1 MSIFCVIIGMSFFL
15 YFMGN
20 CQTLKE
26 IMEVLYF
33 GTKAGEY
40 TILTI
45 LVHFMVYFWGVL
57 QVDRLFENQS
67 ALYYM
72 LRCRVKD
79 NEGFLKI
86 QVLEL
91 LKNVI
96 LLFGGK
102 LVADCFLM
110 LVFKE
115 NLWSVMYGSMLLFF
129 LIMLILIFTI
139 GLFMFYFVRRLP
151 ITNIIGSCV
160 LLTCFI
166 HILLHKWIALHF
178 YSVAYIEIGIGLLCI
193 SALGAIVKN
202 KIGRIERV

>member
-1 MSIFCVIIGMSFFL
+1 MSIFFGIIGMSFFL

-45 LVHFMVYFWGVL
+45 LVHFMIYFWVVL
-57 QVDRLFENQS
+57 QVDRLLGNQR

-72 LRCRVKD
+72 LRSRVKD
-79 NEGFLKI
+79 NEAFLKI

-91 LKNVI
+91 LRNVI
-96 LLFGGK
+96 LLFVGK

-110 LVFKE
+110 LMFKD
-115 NLWSVMYGSMLLFF
+115 NLWSAMYGSVLVFF
-129 LIMLILIFTI
+129 LIMLILI
-139 GLFMFYFVRRLP
+139 
-151 ITNIIGSCV
+151 S
-160 LLTCFI
+160 
-166 HILLHKWIALHF
+166 K
-178 YSVAYIEIGIGLLCI
+178 
-193 SALGAIVKN
+193 
-202 KIGRIERV
+202 

>member
-1 MSIFCVIIGMSFFL
+1 MSIFFGIIGMSFFL

-45 LVHFMVYFWGVL
+45 LVQFMVYFWVVL

-79 NEGFLKI
+79 NEEFLKI

-91 LKNVI
+91 LRNAI
-96 LLFGGK
+96 LLF
-102 LVADCFLM
+102 
-110 LVFKE
+110 
-115 NLWSVMYGSMLLFF
+115 
-129 LIMLILIFTI
+129 
-139 GLFMFYFVRRLP
+139 
-151 ITNIIGSCV
+151 
-160 LLTCFI
+160 
-166 HILLHKWIALHF
+166 
-178 YSVAYIEIGIGLLCI
+178 
-193 SALGAIVKN
+193 
-202 KIGRIERV
+202 